1 MRTDEYR
8 YLTFLF
14 CDLVGSTP
22 LSQALDHEDWR
33 FVLGQFRKCCI
44 DRVREH
50 GGVVQECQGDGF
62 LFYFGY
68 PVAHEDSPLRA
79 INAAMAIIHDCQ
91 HRLPESAAV
100 LASNSLPELSIRAG
114 VHSGKVVIGTID
126 GEYTA
131 TGFPLAYTVRL
142 HALAEPNR
150 IVVSDAT
157 RHLINEQFRL
167 IDKGCARLKGIDY
180 PVTYHE
186 VASQQLQHTDRP
198 DSVEFVCRQREKA
211 SIQYEWMQ
219 AAAGSGRAVLIQ
231 GEAGIGKS
239 RLLQELL
246 AYVVAAGSQA
256 LQWRCLSHSQSIALN
271 PVIKGFSSLVSAYSE
286 CNAHESA
293 SLAANASE
301 ADYWLSVL
309 TNPEH
314 SISPKQKNSSAADTL
329 SATNAVNFGAEKRKR
344 TVLNELADWLVEQSR
359 QRPLLL
365 VLEDMHWVDPST
377 GEFLMILA
385 DRLNDS
391 SVLLIMSQRCDTA
404 DSWQCP
410 FPAQEISLDRFSD
423 EEAKVLIRSMPG
435 SQQLSCADI
444 DRLVQRSDGVPLF
457 IEEST
462 FMLIDRDEISRNDRE
477 SASRRS
483 HSTILSTEYNVPS
496 RLMDLLA
503 ARLDRTGDARYT
515 AGLAASIGRS
525 FNKDLL
531 LAVSDLDS
539 ETLDSHLDTLLRKGL
554 LQWENEKQRWLI
566 FKHELVRDSAYAS
579 LLKSTRRIHHS
590 KIAQALESGEH
601 SKGSVEPEILAYHF
615 SEAQMIEHALDCW
628 LLAAKNSRLNSN
640 PMEAIS
646 HYAKVKE
653 LLAQLPEDSDFT
665 GAKVELEMLTGL
677 GACHIALDGYS
688 SDDSRKCFEAAE
700 LVAKSLGNVDKVM
713 KIRFGLEAYYFM
725 RGDFCTAL
733 EISRSCYDLCEA
745 ELRKT
750 RCDYTTDHFVRT
762 QLSLAQSSWALG
774 NVYFHQGD
782 FSRSMPLLKKCIEL
796 CDYPESA
803 GIQLAHNPDIMSRL
817 YTAWYEC
824 ETGSL
829 DDALDNVVR
838 IVEKSRHLDHAYT
851 QCVALA
857 FNACI
862 HLFRREYAAAVIR
875 ADESIQLSEGPG
887 FLTWL
892 AWAKVLRGRA
902 LCEEKATRAQGLAEI
917 NHCIELWDNS
927 GAIVTRP
934 FALALQAESFMLD
947 GDNANAWR
955 SIELARE
962 TMSRFG
968 ERYFECEILRIR
980 GVLCRANGETELAE
994 TCFRQSIEFAHER
1007 AMARSVMR
1015 SSIELARLHQ
1025 QMGVPTT
1032 ALKMLQSAR
1041 ENIVGGLGTQD
1052 LNAAD
1057 ELIISME
1064 PDGKLAST

>member
-14 CDLVGSTP
+14 CDLVGSTR
-22 LSQALDHEDWR
+22 LSQMLDHEDWR
-33 FVLGQFRKCCI
+33 FVLGQFRKNCL

-50 GGVVQECQGDGF
+50 GGVVHECQGDGF

-79 INAAMAIIHDCQ
+79 VNAAMAIIHDCQ
-91 HRLPESAAV
+91 NRLPESAAV
-100 LASNSLPELSIRAG
+100 LASNNLPGLSVRAG
-114 VHSGKVVIGTID
+114 IHSGKVVIGMID
-126 GEYTA
+126 GEFTA

-142 HALAEPNR
+142 HSLAEPNR

-157 RHLINEQFRL
+157 RHLISRRIRL
-167 IDKGCARLKGIDY
+167 IDKGCATLKGIDY
-180 PVTYHE
+180 PVAYHE
-186 VASQQLQHTDRP
+186 VVSQQLQQHDHP
-198 DSVEFVCRQREKA
+198 KEVEFVCRRREKA
-211 SIQYEWMQ
+211 DLQYEWMQ
-219 AAAGSGRAVLIQ
+219 AAAGNGRAVLVQ

-246 AYVVAAGSQA
+246 EYAIAAGSQA
-256 LQWRCLSHSQSIALN
+256 LQWHCLSHTQSIALN
-271 PVIKGFSSLVSAYSE
+271 PVIKGFSSLVAAYSE
-286 CNAHESA
+286 CNAHASA

-301 ADYWLSVL
+301 ADYWLNVF
-309 TNPEH
+309 TKPEH
-314 SISPKQKNSSAADTL
+314 SSLPTRNKSQSADTL
-329 SATNAVNFGAEKRKR
+329 STTNAMNFGAEKRKR
-344 TVLNELADWLVEQSR
+344 IVLEGLADWLVQQSR

-377 GEFLMILA
+377 LEFLMVLGN
-385 DRLNDS
+385 RLNDS

-404 DSWQCP
+404 DAWQCP
-410 FPAQEISLDRFSD
+410 FSVREINLDRFSD
-423 EEAKVLIRSMPG
+423 EEATALIRSMPG
-435 SQQLSCADI
+435 SQQLSGLDI

-462 FMLIDRDEISRNDRE
+462 AMLIDHDDIDRDTRE
-477 SASRRS
+477 SISPGN
-483 HSTILSTEYNVPS
+483 HSTILNSEYGVPY

-531 LAVSDLDS
+531 LAVSDIDS

-615 SEAQMIEHALDCW
+615 SEAQMREHALDCW
-628 LLAAKNSRLNSN
+628 LLAAKNARLNSN

-653 LLAQLPEDSDFT
+653 LLAQLPEDSKLI
-665 GAKVELEMLTGL
+665 GARVELEMLTGL
-677 GACHIALDGYS
+677 GACHIALHGYG
-688 SDDSRKCFEAAE
+688 SDDSRASFEAAE
-700 LVAKSLGNVDKVM
+700 LIAKRMGNVDKVM

-725 RGDFCTAL
+725 RGDFNKAQ
-733 EISRSCYDLCEA
+733 EISRSCYELSEA
-745 ELRKT
+745 ELRRTK
-750 RCDYTTDHFVRT
+750 RDYTTDHFAKA

-774 NVYFHQGD
+774 NVYFHQGE
-782 FSRSMPLLKKCIEL
+782 FSLSMPLLEQCIAL
-796 CDYPESA
+796 CEHPENTA
-803 GIQLAHNPDIMSRL
+803 IQLAHNPDIMSRL
-817 YTAWYEC
+817 YSAWYEC
-824 ETGSL
+824 ESGSL

-902 LCEEKATRAQGLAEI
+902 LCEEKATRTQGLAEI
-917 NHCIELWDNS
+917 DQSIELWDNS

-934 FALALQAESFMLD
+934 FALALQAESFTLD

-962 TMSRFG
+962 TMNRSG
-968 ERYFECEILRIR
+968 ERYYESEIFRIR
-980 GVLCRANGETELAE
+980 GVLCRVNGETELAE
-994 TCFRQSIEFAHER
+994 RCFRRSIEFADKR
-1007 AMARSVMR
+1007 AMARAVMR

-1025 QMGVPTT
+1025 QMGVPSTV
-1032 ALKMLQSAR
+1032 LKTLQNAR
-1041 ENIVGGLGTQD
+1041 ESIVGGLGTQD
-1052 LNAAD
+1052 LKTAD
-1057 ELIISME
+1057 ELITSME
-1064 PDGKLAST
+1064 LG